1 MKITQPHTPN
11 SLNLLNLSKAAGF
24 TLIELMIAVAIIAIL
39 AAVAIPAY
47 NGYIT
52 SARLSECANEVTAIK
67 LAQKQFFLEN
77 NRFFPSPDGVV
88 TSVAADYRNIEAGSG
103 GYFRSTYRE
112 HGGVAGIGGPAYL
125 AHVHCDFTVTTPD
138 PTAGALAISYAITVT
153 ATPGGNLVGLPEVTS
168 LNTAAD

>member
-1 MKITQPHTPN
+1 MKMTQPHTPN
-11 SLNLLNLSKAAGF
+11 SLNLLNLSRATGF

-39 AAVAIPAY
+39 AGIAIPAY

-77 NRFFPSPDGVV
+77 NRFFPSPDATA
-88 TSVAADYRNIEAGSG
+88 TSVAADYRNIEAVSG

-112 HGGVAGIGGPAYL
+112 HGGVAGIDGPAYL
-125 AHVHCDFTVTTPD
+125 AHVNCDFTVVTPD
-138 PTAGALAISYAITVT
+138 PAPGAPAISYAITVT
-153 ATPGGNLVGLPEVTS
+153 ARLGGNLVGVPEVAG